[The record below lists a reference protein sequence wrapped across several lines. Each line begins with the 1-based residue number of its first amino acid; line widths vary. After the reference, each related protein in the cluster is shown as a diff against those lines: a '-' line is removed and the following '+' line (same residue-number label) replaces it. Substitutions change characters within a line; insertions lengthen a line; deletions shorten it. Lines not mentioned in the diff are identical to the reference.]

1 VDKIFEKMAMG
12 LKCQKNSIYKT
23 NTRGSLKNGF
33 VNVSEHDSNNNW
45 ACWYKTQIMTWW
57 KM

>member
-45 ACWYKTQIMTWW
+45 ACWYKTQIMT
-57 KM
+57 